1 MSARLRR
8 IAADYEEIKKNFSG
22 HKNISVEPI
31 GPEPAEKY
39 KVTYYING
47 IYLKEDNTVETL
59 NKHIV
64 MITLHSEYPRYKPI
78 CTIETPIWHPN
89 FKDGQICIGDIW
101 GAGESISDI
110 IVNIGDMIQYKSWN
124 SFSPLSAA
132 AAKWA
137 IENKHMLPVGNIDL
151 WTGEEESGDVVSNF
165 DIDIFEDDY
174 KEVEESIASTKE
186 SIDEEYIDEDSNEKN
201 IDKENTETE
210 YDSNMNNEVLEDE
223 AENDFDITAEEL
235 EGITFV
241 PSTVK
246 MQSIQ
251 DENISKSKKVNF
263 KTIFFKGILY
273 GLIGGVIGWMLQEL
287 LSIDAEKI
295 LMWKGHP
302 YSSFSTDIYLGK
314 ITEDQAYLLISNA
327 IRLESSFFSGIIG
340 GVIGCVMGIG
350 EGIYYG
356 SKRNAVKYGLI
367 GLGITFAISF
377 MGGFLAQTLYGI
389 LLADTNEYTSEIYLA
404 FGRGISWSVMG
415 LGVGVSIGLIKAE
428 KLRIINCLLGGT
440 MGGFIGGFLFDF
452 IASSVSTS
460 EMDTGIVPRA
470 IGIIIMGALIGLG
483 IGLLEQFAKSAW
495 LKVVRGEFEGK
506 EYLVFKGITSIGNSG
521 KNTIV
526 LFKDKLVSPKHCDI
540 IQEGNKYVLIDKG
553 SPAGTFVNGIK
564 ITKHALK
571 QGDTISLGN
580 SVLVFNTK

>member
-1 MSARLRR
+1 MNARLRR
-8 IAADYEEIKKNFSG
+8 ITADYEDIKKNFSG
-22 HKNISVEPI
+22 HKNIIVEPI

-47 IYLKEDNTVETL
+47 IYLKEDDIVENL
-59 NKHIV
+59 NKHVV

-101 GAGESISDI
+101 GAGESLSDI

-124 SFSPLSAA
+124 SFSPLSAT

-137 IENKHMLPVGNIDL
+137 IENKHMFPVGNIDL
-151 WTGEEESGDVVSNF
+151 WTGEEESGDIVSNF
-165 DIDIFEDDY
+165 DIDIFEDDNKY
-174 KEVEESIASTKE
+174 TEESIASTKE
-186 SIDEEYIDEDSNEKN
+186 ITNEEEKANEEN
-201 IDKENTETE
+201 IETE
-210 YDSNMNNEVLEDE
+210 YEENILNKTSEDKE
-223 AENDFDITAEEL
+223 ENAFDITAEDL
-235 EGITFV
+235 EGIVFI
-241 PSTVK
+241 PSTAK

-251 DENISKSKKVNF
+251 SENISKGKKVNF

-273 GLIGGVIGWMLQEL
+273 GFIGGLIGWMLQEI

-295 LMWKGHP
+295 LMWKGHT
-302 YSSFSTDIYLGK
+302 YSTLSTDIYSGK
-314 ITEDQAYLLISNA
+314 ITEEQVYELINNS
-327 IRLESSFFSGIIG
+327 IRFETSIFSGIVG
-340 GVIGCVMGIG
+340 GIIGCVMGIG

-367 GLGITFAISF
+367 GLGIAFVISF
-377 MGGFLAQTLYGI
+377 MGGYIAQILYSI
-389 LLADTNEYTSEIYLA
+389 LLYDTNEYTSNIYLA

-415 LGVGVSIGLIKAE
+415 IGVGISIGLIKPE
-428 KLRIINCLLGGT
+428 KMRIINCMLGGT
-440 MGGFIGGFLFDF
+440 MGGFIGGFLFNFIF
-452 IASSVSTS
+452 IAVSTS

-470 IGIIIMGALIGLG
+470 IGIIIMGLLIGLG
-483 IGLLEQFAKSAW
+483 IGLLEQFSKSAW

-506 EYLVFKGITSIGNSG
+506 EYLVFNGITSIGNSG

-540 IQEGNKYVLIDKG
+540 IQEGSKYMILDKG
-553 SPAGTFVNGIK
+553 SPSGTFVNGIK
-564 ITKHALK
+564 ITKHSLK
-571 QGDTISLGN
+571 QGDVISLGN